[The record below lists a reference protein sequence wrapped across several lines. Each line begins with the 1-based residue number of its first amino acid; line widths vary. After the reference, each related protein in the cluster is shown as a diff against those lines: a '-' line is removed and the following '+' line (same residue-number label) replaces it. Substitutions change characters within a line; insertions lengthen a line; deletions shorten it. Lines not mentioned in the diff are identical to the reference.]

1 MDSYIPR
8 RMDITA
14 QLELNSNTFS
24 DSSSS
29 IPLIFLDCR
38 FLLHDDSVELHNDS
52 VEAAEP
58 EVRNLFHAG
67 SGCRTGSAAVRAQM
81 SFIKFVVGEQHA
93 CGEPKR
99 SFVRAVK
106 HSKYRAFYRFLT
118 MSSITTTGRT
128 MRASAG
134 IVVAGAF
141 GG

>member
-24 DSSSS
+24 DSSFS
-29 IPLIFLDCR
+29 IPLIFLDSANCFCTTTASKR
-38 FLLHDDSVELHNDS
+38 QSRRVE
-52 VEAAEP
+52 
-58 EVRNLFHAG
+58 NLFHAG
-67 SGCRTGSAAVRAQM
+67 SDAPTDPPLFGRKCLSLNSLLGNSTRVAS
-81 SFIKFVVGEQHA
+81 
-93 CGEPKR
+93 R
-99 SFVRAVK
+99 SDHVVRAVK

-134 IVVAGAF
+134 IVVASVSVG
-141 GG
+141 